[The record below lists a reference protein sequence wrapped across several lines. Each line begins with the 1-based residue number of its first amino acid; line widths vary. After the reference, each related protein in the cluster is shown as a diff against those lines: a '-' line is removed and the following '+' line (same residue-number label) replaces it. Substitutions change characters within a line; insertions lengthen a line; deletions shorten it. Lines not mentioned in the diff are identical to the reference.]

1 MRIPWIALV
10 AAGVACAPDEK
21 MTVRA
26 DAGQVNA
33 EETRVAG
40 SSATASESRESRGP
54 ATKVLFV
61 GTSLTAG
68 YGLTPE
74 LAYPAIVAKLAEADG
89 LPIQIVNAG
98 LSGETSAGAL
108 RRMDW
113 LLRTP
118 ADVIVIET
126 GANDALRGLDP
137 DSTRANLERIIAI
150 IRQAQ
155 PRARIVLVQME
166 APPNY
171 GIGYVRRFRAMY
183 GDVARVERVVLAP
196 FLLDGVAG
204 LPALNQAD
212 GIHPNRRG
220 AELVAGNVWKALK
233 PVVERVEAAAGD

>member
-1 MRIPWIALV
+1 MLAVV
-10 AAGVACAPDEK
+10 AGCAPDEK
-21 MTVRA
+21 MTARA

-33 EETRVAG
+33 GENGGAASSRV
-40 SSATASESRESRGP
+40 SRER
-54 ATKVLFV
+54 AAKVLFV

-74 LAYPAIVAKLAEADG
+74 LAYPSVIARLGEADG
-89 LPIQIVNAG
+89 LPIDVVNAG

-113 LLRTP
+113 ILRAP
-118 ADVIVIET
+118 ADVIVVET

-137 DSTRANLERIIAI
+137 DSTRANLERIIAR
-150 IRQAQ
+150 IRQEQ
-155 PRARIVLVQME
+155 PAAAIVLVQME

-183 GDVARVERVVLAP
+183 GDVAREQQVALAP
-196 FLLDGVAG
+196 FLLEGVAG
-204 LPALNQAD
+204 LPDLNQAD

-220 AELVAGNVWKALK
+220 AELVAANVWKALK
-233 PVVERVEAAAGD
+233 PVVAEVD

>member
-1 MRIPWIALV
+1 MV
-10 AAGVACAPDEK
+10 AFVAACAPDDK
-21 MTVRA
+21 NTARA
-26 DAGQVNA
+26 DAGQVS
-33 EETRVAG
+33 AG
-40 SSATASESRESRGP
+40 ESRDTASAAGVARAG

-74 LAYPAIVAKLAEADG
+74 LAYPSVVARLAESDG
-89 LPIQIVNAG
+89 VPIETTNAG

-113 LLRTP
+113 ILRAP

-137 DSTRANLERIIAI
+137 DSTRANLERIISR
-150 IRQAQ
+150 IRAAQ
-155 PRARIVLVQME
+155 PRAEIVLVQME

-171 GIGYVRRFRAMY
+171 GFGYVRRFRAMY
-183 GDVARVERVVLAP
+183 ADVARDEGVVLAP

-204 LPALNQAD
+204 LPELNQAD

-220 AELVAGNVWKALK
+220 AELVAANVWKALK
-233 PVVERVEAAAGD
+233 PVVERAEAAGGD

>member
-1 MRIPWIALV
+1 MV
-10 AAGVACAPDEK
+10 AVVAACAPDDKNTARADVGQASAGESRD
-21 MTVRA
+21 TASAAGVVRA
-26 DAGQVNA
+26 G
-33 EETRVAG
+33 
-40 SSATASESRESRGP
+40 

-74 LAYPAIVAKLAEADG
+74 LAYPAVVARLAESEGVSID
-89 LPIQIVNAG
+89 VTNAG

-113 LLRTP
+113 ILRAP
-118 ADVIVIET
+118 ADVIVVET

-137 DSTRANLERIIAI
+137 DSTRANLERIIAR
-150 IRQAQ
+150 IRAAQ
-155 PRARIVLVQME
+155 PRAEIVLVQME

-183 GDVARVERVVLAP
+183 ADVARDEDVVLAP
-196 FLLDGVAG
+196 FLLNGVAG
-204 LPALNQAD
+204 LPELNQAD

-220 AELVAGNVWKALK
+220 AELVAANIWKALK
-233 PVVERVEAAAGD
+233 PVVRRVDSETGG